1 MILPTGAKD
10 FEEAMQMGTETYHG
24 ALQRTWKSLGE
35 KLTREC
41 LYSPQERHQGQV
53 RSGW

>member
-24 ALQRTWKSLGE
+24 VLQSTLRYYAGN
-35 KLTREC
+35 
-41 LYSPQERHQGQV
+41 
-53 RSGW
+53 